1 MAERAKWTQAT
12 SPISVSDLAEVRKR
26 REDDNYKRRVLKA
39 WDDMEHAERRKK
51 LQKKADVERAA
62 RKRL

>member
-1 MAERAKWTQAT
+1 MAGEAKWTQPT
-12 SPISVSDLAEVRKR
+12 SASSVSDLAEVRKR
-26 REDDNYKRRVLKA
+26 REDDNYKHRVLKA
-39 WDDMEHAERRKK
+39 WDDMEHAERRVG